1 MMHGRE
7 MEHNVSQEEA
17 TMSRSEDRH
26 SHIGIRL
33 HCQLDDKWERV
44 EALGWNVAG
53 FNFMHAREMVRP
65 MLALRRGLTRFEGL
79 VIWARPNTNDE
90 VVAEAITNELI
101 FKRARHAQ
109 PELRS
114 RLIKLIRV
122 SGMREEKTQ
131 VLATLGVAISDDLM
145 AGLVA
150 KRKREH
156 PLIHYGVQVQ
166 SDAWR
171 AIVDETLN
179 VSSVIVAMEKW
190 SSAFVKP

>member
-1 MMHGRE
+1 
-7 MEHNVSQEEA
+7 
-17 TMSRSEDRH
+17 
-26 SHIGIRL
+26 
-33 HCQLDDKWERV
+33 
-44 EALGWNVAG
+44 
-53 FNFMHAREMVRP
+53 
-65 MLALRRGLTRFEGL
+65 
-79 VIWARPNTNDE
+79 
-90 VVAEAITNELI
+90 
-101 FKRARHAQ
+101 
-109 PELRS
+109 
-114 RLIKLIRV
+114 V